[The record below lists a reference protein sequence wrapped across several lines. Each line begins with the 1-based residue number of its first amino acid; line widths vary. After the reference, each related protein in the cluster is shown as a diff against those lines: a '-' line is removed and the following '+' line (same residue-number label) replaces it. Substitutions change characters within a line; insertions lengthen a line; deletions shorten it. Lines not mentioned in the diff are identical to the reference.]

1 MTEATG
7 PLAPAARFDPEWYL
21 LAYPDVGDADAAAHY
36 REHGAAEGRDPNVLF
51 SERWYSGAHPDVAGA
66 VEAGHFASGFEH
78 FVAFG
83 HRDGRHPN
91 GLRIDEAWYRSSY
104 PEAAAALDDGRFD
117 SAYEHYLTRGATRG
131 FDPHAAFS
139 EGWYLDR
146 NPDVAEAV
154 AS

>member
-1 MTEATG
+1 MPHTFDG
-7 PLAPAARFDPEWYL
+7 GVARRRLPPRLRGQLRSHLESARGSAVRFAW
-21 LAYPDVGDADAAAHY
+21 
-36 REHGAAEGRDPNVLF
+36 HGRQ
-51 SERWYSGAHPDVAGA
+51 R
-66 VEAGHFASGFEH
+66 
-78 FVAFG
+78 
-83 HRDGRHPN
+83 
-91 GLRIDEAWYRSSY
+91 
-104 PEAAAALDDGRFD
+104 ALDDGRFD